1 MSSHPN
7 QITFGTDGFRGIIS
21 RDFTYDAVRRIAQ
34 GLADYIAYKNMRV
47 AEKPSVVIGYDRRFM
62 SDLFA
67 SAVADILTANG
78 IVCVVSDSPLPTPAV
93 SYLTTSKFGLGV
105 MITASHNKY
114 FYNGVKIKQN
124 GRSAPPSVTAELEN
138 YISKAVPM
146 RNAVASAPRRSFKKA
161 YVDYL
166 NSKVQVSQ
174 LVSKLPGPVVVDF
187 MYGVGAEL
195 AGEIF
200 NSKNIIRI
208 REASDPLFGGI
219 TPEPVEKN
227 LAELISA
234 VKKNKAV
241 MGIALDG
248 DADRFALVSDK
259 GVYMTPCQIAPMLL
273 EYLLRRGSLKGKVA
287 QAVSMG
293 YLTKRIAKAANLQFE
308 ETPVG
313 FKYIAEKMISEDVSF
328 GVEESGGYA
337 WKGNIPERDGA
348 LTALMFMEMAVKTG
362 KNVSDIYKDI
372 EARYG
377 KSVFIRKDMK
387 LEKTIPNK
395 HSFAVKLKKK
405 LPKTILG
412 RKVLDT
418 NTIDGLKIILEDDCW
433 LLMRPSGTEPLLRT
447 YAETESQE
455 NTRKFLEFAAKLI
468 DQR

>member
-7 QITFGTDGFRGIIS
+7 QITFGTDGFRGAVA
-21 RDFTYDAVRRIAQ
+21 RDFTYESVRKIAQ

-47 AEKPSVVIGYDRRFM
+47 AEKPSVFIGYDRRFM
-62 SDLFA
+62 SDRFA
-67 SAVADILTANG
+67 AAAADVLTANG
-78 IVCVVSDSPLPTPAV
+78 VVCAVSEGPLPTQAV
-93 SYLTTSKFGLGV
+93 SYLTVSKFGLGV
-105 MITASHNKY
+105 MITASHNPY

-146 RNAVASAPRRSFKKA
+146 RGAVAPAPRRSFRKN

-166 NSKVQVSQ
+166 RSKINISQ
-174 LVSKLPGPVVVDF
+174 ILSRLPGPVVVDF
-187 MYGVGAEL
+187 MYGAGAEV
-195 AGEIF
+195 ADEVF
-200 NSKNIIRI
+200 DSKNIIRL
-208 REASDPLFGGI
+208 RAASDPLFGGI
-219 TPEPVEKN
+219 TPEPVEKH
-227 LAELISA
+227 LALLIDT
-234 VKKNKAV
+234 VKKKKAV

-248 DADRFALVSDK
+248 DADRFALVGDK

-273 EYLLRRGSLKGKVA
+273 DYLLKRNSLKGKVA
-287 QAVSMG
+287 QTVAMG
-293 YLTKRIAKAANLQFE
+293 YLTRRIARAAGLQFE

-313 FKYIAEKMISEDVSF
+313 FKYIAEKMISEDVAF
-328 GVEESGGYA
+328 GSEESGGYA
-337 WKGNIPERDGA
+337 WKGNIPERDGV
-348 LTALMFMEMAVKTG
+348 LTALMFLEMAVKT
-362 KNVSDIYKDI
+362 KKTVSEIYKDI

-377 KSVFIRKDMK
+377 RSVFVRRDLK
-387 LEKTIPNK
+387 LDKAIPNK
-395 HSFAVKLKKK
+395 HSFAVKLKKR

-455 NTRKFLEFAAKLI
+455 NTKKFLEFAAKI
-468 DQR
+468 MEAK

>member
-1 MSSHPN
+1 
-7 QITFGTDGFRGIIS
+7 
-21 RDFTYDAVRRIAQ
+21 
-34 GLADYIAYKNMRV
+34 
-47 AEKPSVVIGYDRRFM
+47 
-62 SDLFA
+62 
-67 SAVADILTANG
+67 
-78 IVCVVSDSPLPTPAV
+78 
-93 SYLTTSKFGLGV
+93 
-105 MITASHNKY
+105 MITASHNPY
-114 FYNGVKIKQN
+114 CYNGVKIKQN

-146 RNAVASAPRRSFKKA
+146 RNAVAPAPRKSFKKD
-161 YVDYL
+161 YIDYL
-166 NSKVQVSQ
+166 GSKINISQ
-174 LVSKLPGPVVVDF
+174 ILSKLPGPVVVDF
-187 MYGVGAEL
+187 MYGAGAEV
-195 AGEIF
+195 ADEVF
-200 NSKNIIRI
+200 DSKNIIKLRAI
-208 REASDPLFGGI
+208 PDPLFGGI

-227 LAELISA
+227 LAELIDT
-234 VKKNKAV
+234 VKKKKAV

-273 EYLLRRGSLKGKVA
+273 DYLLKRNSLRGKVA

-293 YLTKRIAKAANLQFE
+293 YLTKRIAKTAGLQFE

-337 WKGNIPERDGA
+337 WKGNIPERDGV
-348 LTALMFMEMAVKTG
+348 LTALMFLEMAVKT
-362 KNVSDIYKDI
+362 KKTVSENYKDI
-372 EARYG
+372 ETRYG
-377 KSVFIRKDMK
+377 RSVLIRRDVK

-433 LLMRPSGTEPLLRT
+433 LLIRPSGTEPLLRT

-455 NTRKFLEFAAKLI
+455 NTKKFLEFAARIMEQK
-468 DQR
+468 

>member
-7 QITFGTDGFRGIIS
+7 QITFGTDGFRGVIS
-21 RDFTYDAVRRIAQ
+21 RDFTYDAVRKIAQ

-47 AEKPSVVIGYDRRFM
+47 AEKPNVVVGYDRRFM
-62 SDLFA
+62 SDRFA
-67 SAVADILTANG
+67 AAVADVLTANG
-78 IVCVVSDSPLPTPAV
+78 IVCVVSDSPLPTQAV
-93 SYLTTSKFGLGV
+93 SWLTSSKFGLGV

-146 RNAVASAPRRSFKKA
+146 RNAVVPAPRKSFKKD

-166 NSKVQVSQ
+166 KSRVPVAQI
-174 LVSKLPGPVVVDF
+174 LSKLTGPVVVDF
-187 MYGVGAEL
+187 MYGAGAEI
-195 AGEIF
+195 ANEIF
-200 NSKNIIRI
+200 NSKNIIKI
-208 REASDPLFGGI
+208 RAAADPLFGGI
-219 TPEPVEKN
+219 TPEPVENN
-227 LAELISA
+227 LAELIDA

-273 EYLLRRGSLKGKVA
+273 EYLLKRNGLKGKVA
-287 QAVSMG
+287 QTVSMG

-328 GVEESGGYA
+328 GAEESGGYA
-337 WKGNIPERDGA
+337 WKGNIPERDGI
-348 LTALMFMEMAVKTG
+348 LTALMFIEMTVKT
-362 KNVSDIYKDI
+362 KRTVSDIYKDV

-377 KSVFIRKDMK
+377 KSSFIRRDLK
-387 LEKTIPNK
+387 LEKAIPNK

-433 LLMRPSGTEPLLRT
+433 LLVRPSGTEPLLRT
-447 YAETESQE
+447 YAETESRE
-455 NTRKFLEFAAKLI
+455 NTIKFLEFAAKLMN
-468 DQR
+468 QR